1 MSVVGSSQSALLAS
15 ASAAMPTYRLTIFL
29 EDRLTWKVICPF
41 STVRVPMPL
50 QASLAWNM
58 PLSVSN
64 SAVYTPSG
72 RAASVL
78 SDAAAA
84 LTAEADSEL
93 AAEEAVEE
101 APPQP
106 VRAAASI
113 REATDR
119 ETNCLQCINK
129 IPQKFRI

>member
-1 MSVVGSSQSALLAS
+1 
-15 ASAAMPTYRLTIFL
+15 MPTYRLTIFL
-29 EDRLTWKVICPF
+29 EAKLTWKVICPF

-72 RAASVL
+72 RAASAG
-78 SDAAAA
+78 SDAAA
-84 LTAEADSEL
+84 LTAEAASEL
-93 AAEEAVEE
+93 TAEEAVEE

-106 VRAAASI
+106 VRTAASI

>member
-1 MSVVGSSQSALLAS
+1 MVGSSQSALLAS

-29 EDRLTWKVICPF
+29 EARLTWKVICPF

-72 RAASVL
+72 RAASAG
-78 SDAAAA
+78 SDAAA
-84 LTAEADSEL
+84 LTAEAASEL
-93 AAEEAVEE
+93 TAEEAVEE

-106 VRAAASI
+106 VRTAASI

-129 IPQKFRI
+129 IPQNFRI

>member
-1 MSVVGSSQSALLAS
+1 
-15 ASAAMPTYRLTIFL
+15 
-29 EDRLTWKVICPF
+29 
-41 STVRVPMPL
+41 
-50 QASLAWNM
+50 M

-72 RAASVL
+72 RAASAG
-78 SDAAAA
+78 SDAAA
-84 LTAEADSEL
+84 LTAEAASEL

-106 VRAAASI
+106 VSAAASI

-129 IPQKFRI
+129 IPQKIRI